1 MIIAKGSSRKVRVW
15 KNIDVSWEKLES
27 IFNKIIRTGETVEE
41 YKALPKEI
49 QDNIKDVW
57 GFVGAYINDSTN
69 EIILPKNKFLMDDE
83 GSKEDTTQSKVV
95 VCKYCGAQ
103 NKSTKN
109 EAECEYCGSP
119 LE

>member
-1 MIIAKGSSRKVRVW
+1 
-15 KNIDVSWEKLES
+15 
-27 IFNKIIRTGETVEE
+27 
-41 YKALPKEI
+41 
-49 QDNIKDVW
+49 
-57 GFVGAYINDSTN
+57 
-69 EIILPKNKFLMDDE
+69 MDDE

-109 EAECEYCGSP
+109 EEECEYCGSP